1 MIIKGLFE
9 LVYGLLN
16 IVLTPFQIIPN
27 MPSGVTASVNAFL
40 DFMFQPIRILLF
52 FLNVNTVR
60 ALIPLVIIVL
70 NMEHIYDG
78 IMWVLKKL
86 PFVGIE

>member
-9 LVYGLLN
+9 LVYTLLN
-16 IVLTPFQIIPN
+16 VVLTPFSIVPN
-27 MPSGVTASVNAFL
+27 VPSGVNASVNAFV
-40 DFMFQPIRILLF
+40 DFMFSPIRILLF
-52 FLNVNTVR
+52 FVNVDVVR
-60 ALIPLVIIVL
+60 ALIPLVIIVY
-70 NMEHIYDG
+70 NAEHIWDG

>member
-16 IVLTPFQIIPN
+16 IVLTPFQIVPN
-27 MPSGVTASVNAFL
+27 MPSGVTASINAL
-40 DFMFQPIRILLF
+40 VDFMFAPVRILLF
-52 FLNVNTVR
+52 FVNVDVVR
-60 ALIPLVIIVL
+60 PLIPLVIIVM
-70 NMEHIYDG
+70 NMEHIWDG

>member
-9 LVYGLLN
+9 LVYSLLN
-16 IVLTPFQIIPN
+16 VVLTPFEIIPN
-27 MPSGVTASVNAFL
+27 VPSGVSASVTAFVN
-40 DFMFQPIRILLF
+40 FMFSPIRILLF
-52 FLNVNTVR
+52 FLNVDVVR
-60 ALIPLVIIVL
+60 PLIPLCIIVF
-70 NMEHIYDG
+70 NMEKIWDG

>member
-1 MIIKGLFE
+1 MILRGLFE
-9 LVYGLLN
+9 LIYNLLN
-16 IVLTPFQIIPN
+16 VVLTPFQIIPN
-27 MPSGVTASVNAFL
+27 MPSSVVASVNALL
-40 DFMFQPIRILLF
+40 DFMFSPIRILLF

-60 ALIPLVIIVL
+60 GLIPLVIIVL
-70 NMEHIYDG
+70 NMEHIWDG